1 MKGYLQENMNYYKE
15 IKENLIKSEIYDRT
29 KDYAKDKNKVMVY
42 YEVGKKYNER
52 TLYNLRKFFELFNKQ
67 KLNPLGSKL
76 SWSHYREILS
86 LKNANE
92 IKYYIYKIMKKLI
105 SV

>member
-1 MKGYLQENMNYYKE
+1 MNY
-15 IKENLIKSEIYDRT
+15 IDN
-29 KDYAKDKNKVMVY
+29 
-42 YEVGKKYNER
+42 
-52 TLYNLRKFFELFNKQ
+52 NLRRISQFYELFYNQ
-67 KLNPLGSKL
+67 KWAPLGAKL